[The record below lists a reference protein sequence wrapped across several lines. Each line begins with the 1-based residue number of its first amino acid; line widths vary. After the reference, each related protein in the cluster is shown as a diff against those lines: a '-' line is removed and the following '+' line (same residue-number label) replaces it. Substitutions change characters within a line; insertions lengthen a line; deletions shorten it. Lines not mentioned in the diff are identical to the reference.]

1 MSSQVVSCC
10 VYDKLKK
17 IQHAHSIIPSMF
29 DLSGCLSPSTK
40 ELHALGNA
48 IPFPYKQ
55 LKECPM
61 NQVNYEIF

>member
-1 MSSQVVSCC
+1 
-10 VYDKLKK
+10 
-17 IQHAHSIIPSMF
+17 MF